1 MYVLSYHTAIFKH
14 RLVIKTY
21 LKINNRIR
29 YVYVSFIHGHH
40 GYIHPWPK
48 RVEDEVKVV
57 AASNAVG
64 MVNNT
69 LEGATTSISTV
80 VTVEAAVVEA
90 AVEQIKS

>member
-1 MYVLSYHTAIFKH
+1 M
-14 RLVIKTY
+14 
-21 LKINNRIR
+21 
-29 YVYVSFIHGHH
+29 
-40 GYIHPWPK
+40 
-48 RVEDEVKVV
+48 EDEVKVV

-64 MVNNT
+64 MVNST

>member
-1 MYVLSYHTAIFKH
+1 MIMYLLFMATIA
-14 RLVIKTY
+14 
-21 LKINNRIR
+21 
-29 YVYVSFIHGHH
+29 
-40 GYIHPWPK
+40 IHPWPK

-64 MVNNT
+64 MVDNT
-69 LEGATTSISTV
+69 LEGAATFTSTV